1 MIAREPEPHR
11 RRHHEILRRYPQIR
25 SLYGHDPR
33 TGAITYAVVAAQL
46 GIAYALQ
53 RLADAGSLFGAW
65 WSIAIAAYAVGAF
78 AAKWSGVAIHESSH
92 NLVYRTTRQNM
103 AFAFFANLPVLVPAA
118 AFFRRYHLDHHAYMG
133 VQGRDNDLPTR
144 WEVKLVGRS
153 SLLKLVWVFFFVFF
167 GTLAR
172 GFVKRPNR
180 WEVANVLVQ
189 VAFDIALVAWLGWTG
204 IAYLALSLVFAFGLH
219 PVAGNF
225 IHEHYLW
232 NGHQETW
239 SYYGPLNKLTLN
251 LGYHTEHHDFM
262 RVPSRRLP
270 ELHAIAAEYY
280 DALDSH
286 RSWAWVIWYFIR
298 SREMGHFSRITRSMD
313 VYRQRSPGTKHEQPA
328 ELIARR
334 RRMEPEIVLAGE
346 LCHR

>member
-1 MIAREPEPHR
+1 MSLAFTSSTEHEPHR
-11 RRHHEILRRYPQIR
+11 GRHREILRRFPQIR

-33 TGAITYAVVAAQL
+33 TGTITYAVVIAHL

-53 RLADAGSLFGAW
+53 RFADAGSIFGAW
-65 WSIAIAAYAVGAF
+65 WVVPIVAYGVGAF
-78 AAKWSGVAIHESSH
+78 ASKWCGVGIHESSH
-92 NLVYRTTRQNM
+92 NLVYRTTPQNI
-103 AFAFFANLPVLVPAA
+103 AFSFVANLPVLVPAA

-133 VQGRDNDLPTR
+133 IHGRDNDLPTH
-144 WEVKLVGRS
+144 WEVKLVRRS
-153 SLLKLVWVFFFVFF
+153 AILKALWLFFFVFF

-172 GFVKRPNR
+172 GFVRRPNR
-180 WEVANVLVQ
+180 WEVANVVIQ
-189 VAFDIALVAWLGWTG
+189 IAFDVVLFLCLGWTA
-204 IAYLALSLVFAFGLH
+204 IAYLGLSLMFSFGLH
-219 PVAGNF
+219 PIAGNF

-280 DALDSH
+280 DTLDSH
-286 RSWAWVIWYFIR
+286 RSWAWVLWHFIR
-298 SREMGHFSRITRSMD
+298 SPEMGHFSRITRTMD
-313 VYRQRSPGTKHEQPA
+313 VYRR
-328 ELIARR
+328 
-334 RRMEPEIVLAGE
+334 
-346 LCHR
+346 